1 MTETIAAQAP
11 ATLTAEERHAR
22 FRSRREEAVV
32 QPKGFLA
39 LVNTQW
45 VDSEQPIWGIPGIWA
60 PRTDGLPGLKVTA
73 TPADGIVVDGV
84 PVDGEALLS
93 PRNAE
98 KPSDIVFNEHT
109 TGTVIAGHDE
119 AYALRVWDSESEG
132 IRNFGGIDAFP
143 YDPAWVVAGVFT
155 PNPAGTTAGFAH
167 IKDEGEPRD
176 MVIPGEILFDR
187 QGAEYSVL
195 AFKEGRALQLVFA
208 DTTSGD
214 STYSVGRFL
223 FTAPN
228 PDGSI
233 TLDFNNAVLPPCA
246 FSYNFN
252 CPMPPKQN
260 RFPFP
265 VEAGEKNVLAKD
277 GSLLH

>member
-1 MTETIAAQAP
+1 MTDTATAPQAELSP
-11 ATLTAEERHAR
+11 EERFSR
-22 FRSRREEAVV
+22 FHTRREQAVAAP
-32 QPKGFLA
+32 QGFLA

-45 VDSEQPIWGIPGIWA
+45 VDEPQTVWGVPGTWA
-60 PRTDGLPGLKVTA
+60 PRTDGLPGLVLTA
-73 TPADGIVVDGV
+73 TAEDGIQVDGEPADGEI
-84 PVDGEALLS
+84 LLT

-98 KPSDIVFNEHT
+98 SPSTITFDDHTVGTIIVNEE
-109 TGTVIAGHDE
+109 GGAG
-119 AYALRVWDSESEG
+119 LRVWDSRSEA
-132 IRNFGGIDAFP
+132 IENFGGIDAFP
-143 YDPAWVVAGVFT
+143 YNPAWIVTGTFT
-155 PNPAGTTAGFAH
+155 PNPEGTTAGFAH
-167 IKDEGEPRD
+167 LKDGGSTREK
-176 MVIPGEILFDR
+176 VIPGAIAFEHD
-187 QGAEYSVL
+187 GTEYEVL
-195 AFKEGRALQLVFA
+195 AFADGRALQLVFSDA
-208 DTTSGD
+208 TSGD

-233 TLDFNNAVLPPCA
+233 TLDFNTAVLPPCA

-252 CPMPPKQN
+252 CPMPPTQN